1 MSTMRIGGLASG
13 MDIESL
19 VEKLMVAERAPLDK
33 LEQKKQTYEWQRDAY
48 REINTKL
55 KNFDTYLAD
64 NFFLKNLNA
73 KTATSSNEKYV
84 TAVATNA
91 ATGTLT
97 IESVY
102 QLAKA
107 ARGIGKQVNATGTT
121 TLAEL
126 FNASGITM
134 PDDNE
139 QYIEIRAIQ
148 KDGTLASKATKI
160 EYKRSMTI
168 NEFIQKVN
176 SSGAG
181 VTAVFE
187 NGRLSITANYTGEV
201 KGGNEIVIGEGSGS
215 EIFRAF
221 GFDNPTNIVTEKG
234 KNAVFQVNGIVTE
247 RSTNSFNIAG
257 YSITL
262 KDTFNSEKAVNA
274 LLVDALNDFK
284 FAKDKFDTAS
294 SVYDAKNQDFQT
306 AQADFDVV
314 FNQLDPT
321 EQEQYNTFNKT
332 FLKNLTD
339 DDIAEILH
347 FDLSGEDPLANIPD
361 DHELKKQLSKLSPEE
376 LNILD
381 NLSEEQLKD
390 FRTVADKEIAKN
402 QAEQELNVAEANK
415 EKASEELNSAFH
427 IFKELYFNNNF
438 ASEEIENMTDEE
450 LQNLFYSFS
459 EAPQL
464 NEPINQ
470 ENAVTLTSST
480 NVDDI
485 IDRIKEFVKTYNEL
499 ITELNNK
506 INEPKY
512 RDYQPL
518 TTLQRKEMENKE
530 IELWEQK
537 AKSGLLRGDD
547 ILREGLSSIRSLI
560 YQSNPALPNTKYNT
574 LYSIGI
580 NTTKNYLSGGTLE
593 IDESKL
599 RAALEEDPDA
609 VVQLLTMNGDEKAK
623 VTVNGETKTV
633 DTRGFLRKIRAEI
646 DKIELKIEQRA
657 GRAAMNE
664 TQYTLGKYLR
674 DINQRIKDWQDRLT
688 GIEQRYWTRFTQM
701 EKMISQANS
710 QSSMLMGQ
718 FYSNS

>member
-1 MSTMRIGGLASG
+1 MATMRIGGLASG
-13 MDIESL
+13 MDIDSL

-284 FAKDKFDTAS
+284 FAKDKFD
-294 SVYDAKNQDFQT
+294 
-306 AQADFDVV
+306 
-314 FNQLDPT
+314 
-321 EQEQYNTFNKT
+321 
-332 FLKNLTD
+332 
-339 DDIAEILH
+339 
-347 FDLSGEDPLANIPD
+347 
-361 DHELKKQLSKLSPEE
+361 
-376 LNILD
+376 
-381 NLSEEQLKD
+381 
-390 FRTVADKEIAKN
+390 
-402 QAEQELNVAEANK
+402 VAEANK

-485 IDRIKEFVKTYNEL
+485 INRIKEFVKTYNEL
-499 ITELNNK
+499 ITDLNNK

-547 ILREGLSSIRSLI
+547 ILREGLTSLRSLI
-560 YQSNPALPNTKYNT
+560 YQSNPAISNTKYNT

-580 NTTKNYLSGGTLE
+580 NTSKNYLSGGTLE

-623 VTVNGETKTV
+623 VTVNEETKTV

>member
-284 FAKDKFDTAS
+284 FAKDKFD
-294 SVYDAKNQDFQT
+294 
-306 AQADFDVV
+306 
-314 FNQLDPT
+314 
-321 EQEQYNTFNKT
+321 
-332 FLKNLTD
+332 
-339 DDIAEILH
+339 
-347 FDLSGEDPLANIPD
+347 
-361 DHELKKQLSKLSPEE
+361 
-376 LNILD
+376 
-381 NLSEEQLKD
+381 
-390 FRTVADKEIAKN
+390 
-402 QAEQELNVAEANK
+402 VAEANK

-485 IDRIKEFVKTYNEL
+485 INRIKEFVKTYNEL
-499 ITELNNK
+499 ITDLNNK

-547 ILREGLSSIRSLI
+547 ILREGLTSLRSLI
-560 YQSNPALPNTKYNT
+560 YQSNPAFPNTKYNT

-580 NTTKNYLSGGTLE
+580 NTSKNYLSGGTLE

-623 VTVNGETKTV
+623 VTVNEETKTV